1 VTPCSLLLLAGC
13 EGIAAINTIRSVMGV
28 NLDTLRPEPS
38 VEGYTTPGGYSYRA
52 VKPIALERV
61 MSISRMLQESG
72 FQEKGVSVSGI
83 GGVET
88 GGDAAEFILLG
99 SDTVQ
104 VGTAVSGQ
112 QGSGGKV
119 EGAPVMC
126 LVMATLG
133 TSCHNCEPFRCVC
146 LCASNRCVVTV
157 QCNTWGFLLPDV

>member
-1 VTPCSLLLLAGC
+1 MHPPPPPPPGC

-61 MSISRMLQESG
+61 MSISSMLGAQG
-72 FQEKGVSVSGI
+72 YRAQGVSLSGI

-99 SDTVQ
+99 ADTVQ
-104 VGTAVSGQ
+104 V
-112 QGSGGKV
+112 SGGGG
-119 EGAPVMC
+119 GAWC
-126 LVMATLG
+126 GSMAVWLDWEWCRQG
-133 TSCHNCEPFRCVC
+133 RV
-146 LCASNRCVVTV
+146 
-157 QCNTWGFLLPDV
+157 